1 MHQVTTADV
10 VEALSRMMRAS
21 GKKAKGD
28 GERQRV
34 QPGDIVNQL
43 ATQEHKGVDPMVS
56 RCLQCPHLCLILCCL
71 CGLLQPISLDVVCYP
86 REQRRCCIL
95 GCKVC

>member
-1 MHQVTTADV
+1 MRQVTTADV

-34 QPGDIVNQL
+34 QPGDIVNEL
-43 ATQEHKGVDPMVS
+43 AKHEHKGADPMVS
-56 RCLQCPHLCLILCCL
+56 QYDQCAPLPLVLGKYSSSANGFSPAYRPPAQHC
-71 CGLLQPISLDVVCYP
+71 
-86 REQRRCCIL
+86 CCIL
-95 GCKVC
+95 GCKPC